1 MNTTNRAVAR
11 DRRVTLSTLWI
22 FAILNYAYSDIMTLF
37 FNPVLQ
43 KEEHQRILSGYVG
56 DIRITQRFVL
66 VAAILMETAIV
77 MVLLSR
83 VLPYGA
89 NRWTNLLVGVLHTA
103 SVIWSMTGG
112 PVNLFYVFFATIEIG
127 CTLFIVWYAWTWR
140 NPALSATPA
149 TELPQPTRTRA

>member
-1 MNTTNRAVAR
+1 MNTSSQAGAR
-11 DRRVTLSTLWI
+11 DRKVILSTLWI
-22 FAILNYAYSDIMTLF
+22 FAILNYAYADIMTLF

-56 DIRITQRFVL
+56 DIRITQGFVL

-89 NRWTNLLVGVLHTA
+89 NRWTNILVGLLHTT

-112 PVNLFYVFFATIEIG
+112 PVNLFYGFFATIEIG

-140 NPALSATPA
+140 NPAPRATLA
-149 TELPQPTRTRA
+149 TEPPQPTRARS